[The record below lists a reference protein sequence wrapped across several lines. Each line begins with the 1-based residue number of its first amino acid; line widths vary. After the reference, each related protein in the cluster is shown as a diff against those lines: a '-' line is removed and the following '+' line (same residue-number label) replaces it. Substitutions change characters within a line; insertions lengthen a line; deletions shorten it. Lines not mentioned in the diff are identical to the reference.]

1 MIRRPPRSTLFP
13 YTTLFRSSRGE
24 PRGAARVLGGPRAR
38 DASSGRLRGFARPRP
53 AVPQRARDLARPLR
67 GVRGADDREAPLVV
81 RLWNT
86 RGWGPA
92 VRGES
97 MKRSR
102 CALI

>member
-38 DASSGRLRGFARPRP
+38 GASSGRLRGFVRLRA

-67 GVRGADDREAPLVV
+67 RVRGADDREAPLVV
-81 RLWNT
+81 RT
-86 RGWGPA
+86 SGIRGAGAPPSEA
-92 VRGES
+92 S
-97 MKRSR
+97 
-102 CALI
+102 L